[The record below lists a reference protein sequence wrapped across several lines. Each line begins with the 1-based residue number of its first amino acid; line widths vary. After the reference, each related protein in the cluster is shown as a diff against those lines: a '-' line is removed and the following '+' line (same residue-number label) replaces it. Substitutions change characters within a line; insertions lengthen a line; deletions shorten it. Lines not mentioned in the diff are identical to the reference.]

1 MKHQDVALDPEL
13 LEILACPACHGRLE
27 LQQQRLVCLT
37 CRRRYPIEDGIPI
50 LLVEE
55 AELPDEDT
63 P

>member
-1 MKHQDVALDPEL
+1 VFPLRP
-13 LEILACPACHGRLE
+13 HGQLE
-27 LQQQRLVCLT
+27 LQKDRLVCLT

-55 AELPDEDT
+55 AELPDEDS